1 MTRSK
6 LSVFVAAIVLLAWS
20 SAGWAA
26 SPTETVQTAIQRVFD
41 ESGAGKARAASLE
54 ERRVLIRLAAE
65 SLFDFRDMAR
75 RSLGARFDEL
85 SPADQSEFV
94 RLFTNLIALSYMGK
108 VEAYAGEPIHYLGE
122 RVDGADAS
130 VQSRLVTVKGSQV
143 DVAYRLHQI
152 GDRWSV
158 YDVSV
163 DGVSLVENY
172 RTQFGRMIQRT
183 SFADLLKTLRAKV
196 GS

>member
-1 MTRSK
+1 MTRSRP
-6 LSVFVAAIVLLAWS
+6 SVLVAAIVLLA
-20 SAGWAA
+20 SAGVGWAA

-41 ESGAGKARAASLE
+41 ESGAGKARAVSIE
-54 ERRVLIRLAAE
+54 ERRVHIRLAAE

-75 RSLGARFDEL
+75 RSLGSRFEEL

-108 VEAYAGEPIHYLGE
+108 VEAYAGEPIQYLGE
-122 RVDGADAS
+122 RVDGTDAS
-130 VQSRLVTVKGSQV
+130 VQSRLVTAKGSQV

-163 DGVSLVENY
+163 DGVSLVDNY
-172 RTQFGRMIQRT
+172 RMQFGRMIQRT
-183 SFADLLKTLRAKV
+183 SFAELLKTLRTKV